1 MTTHHVGLRV
11 LGVIA
16 LGTLAVVAQPSASRA
31 GSRTS
36 DHAATTVGSRPL
48 PLQGGIIIQ
57 VRDFPS
63 SNVVYV
69 VAWNAGEPAFGIST
83 DVRRT
88 GAPNRYH
95 RLWVSLDW
103 PGGRDAT
110 QAQGLD
116 RPLPV
121 TTVTETQ
128 NCFNGKCTPNST
140 FGARIPDGPLRA
152 SKDPLVVKFITGSG
166 SEINF
171 TARRALVD
179 AYLATVDSVVTA
191 LKK

>member
-1 MTTHHVGLRV
+1 MTMSHVGLRA

-16 LGTLAVVAQPSASRA
+16 LGTLAVVAQPSAGRA
-31 GSRTS
+31 GSRTA
-36 DHAATTVGSRPL
+36 DPAGTTADSRSI
-48 PLQGGIIIQ
+48 PLQGGTIIQ

-63 SNVVYV
+63 SNTVYV
-69 VAWNAGEPAFGIST
+69 VAWSAAEPAFGLST

-95 RLWVSLDW
+95 RLWVSIDW

-116 RPLPV
+116 RPLQV
-121 TTVTETQ
+121 STTTETQ
-128 NCFNGKCTPNST
+128 NCFNGTCTPGTT
-140 FGARIPDGPLRA
+140 FGARIPDGPFRA

-179 AYLATVDSVVTA
+179 AYLATVDSVVAA